1 MRCHQTPVSSYDPL
15 QAKPSTNLS
24 ARLLLLSLLHDL
36 LDDLLL
42 LNEEGADDTVADAVG
57 AAGATVGTLDGL
69 LGAGDLGVL
78 AGTESGDL
86 QLRSVNFPSCLVA
99 ATGLH
104 DFGADIHQVA

>member
-15 QAKPSTNLS
+15 QANPSTNLS

-42 LNEEGADDTVADAVG
+42 LNEESADDTVLDAVG

-69 LGAGDLGVL
+69 LWAGDG
-78 AGTESGDL
+78 
-86 QLRSVNFPSCLVA
+86 SVFAWAEGRNLWAVC
-99 ATGLH
+99 
-104 DFGADIHQVA
+104 